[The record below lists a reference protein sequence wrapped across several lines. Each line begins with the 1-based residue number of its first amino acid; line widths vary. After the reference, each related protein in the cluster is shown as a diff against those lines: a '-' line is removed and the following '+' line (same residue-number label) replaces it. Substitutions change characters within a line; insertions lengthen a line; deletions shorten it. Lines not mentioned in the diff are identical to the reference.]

1 MPPPRMQVKP
11 LTRYALLQILSWAL
25 VLLVV
30 LLLLRWGWI
39 NTTAAVVVIVLWLV
53 KDVLL
58 YPLYLPA
65 LAAESAVSPGVE
77 AMVGRAGH
85 CRTEVNGRGMIEV
98 QGERWLARSADGTR
112 IAPGLRVEV
121 VGHDGM
127 ILQVRVVDQATAA
140 KA

>member
-1 MPPPRMQVKP
+1 
-11 LTRYALLQILSWAL
+11 
-25 VLLVV
+25 V
-30 LLLLRWGWI
+30 LLLLRGGWI

-77 AMVGRAGH
+77 AMVGRVGN

-127 ILQVRVVDQATAA
+127 ILQVRVVDQARGGRQGLN
-140 KA
+140 

>member
-1 MPPPRMQVKP
+1 MKP
-11 LTRYALLQILSWAL
+11 LTRYTLLQFLGWAL

-30 LLLLRWGWI
+30 LVLLRWGWI
-39 NTTAAVVVIVLWLV
+39 NTTAAWIVVVLWLA

-58 YPLYLPA
+58 YPLYRSA
-65 LAAESAVSPGVE
+65 LAVESAVSPGVE
-77 AMVGRAGH
+77 AMVGRVGN

-112 IAPGLRVEV
+112 ITPGLRVQV

-127 ILQVRVVDQATAA
+127 ILQVRVVDEATAT

>member
-1 MPPPRMQVKP
+1 MKP
-11 LTRYALLQILSWAL
+11 FTRYALLQILGWAL

-30 LLLLRWGWI
+30 LLLLRWDWI
-39 NTTAAVVVIVLWLV
+39 NTTAAVVVIVLWLA

-77 AMVGRAGH
+77 AMVGRVGN

-112 IAPGLRVEV
+112 IAPGLRVQV
-121 VGHDGM
+121 VGHDGL
-127 ILQVRVVDQATAA
+127 ILQVRVVEQATAT